1 MKKIFFKHIL
11 FVVSVLSVSQL
22 FAQSSNNNFQLG
34 LITSVNIN
42 WTKATSDKVQAN
54 GPGLGYSYGIMG
66 DFGIKGS
73 SKYFFSVEAIAS
85 NFRSKV
91 SLDPEKVWNNAGTP
105 YKNVNFTYSLNYIEL
120 PMSLKFKLNE
130 IGYTT
135 WFAQFGFA
143 PGVLFR
149 SSAKWDG
156 EFALQGGTTSV
167 DYYRNNDGDSGFEEY
182 RDDAW
187 FARVGMVIGAGM
199 EYRFTGNTA
208 LVAGLRFNNGLTNF
222 IADNK
227 GDTKAKAINN
237 FIGINVGLLF

>member
-1 MKKIFFKHIL
+1 MKNNFFKHYL
-11 FVVSVLSVSQL
+11 FVLSTLAFTSVLGQG
-22 FAQSSNNNFQLG
+22 SSSNFQLG
-34 LITSVNIN
+34 LITSVNVN

-66 DFGIKGS
+66 DFAIKGS
-73 SKYFFSVEAIAS
+73 SKYFFAVEAIAS

-91 SLDPEKVWNNAGTP
+91 SLDPEKVWVNAGVSH
-105 YKNVNFTYSLNYIEL
+105 KNVNFTYNLSYIEL

-143 PGVLFR
+143 PSVLFR

-156 EFALQGGTTSV
+156 EFELQSGTTSV
-167 DYYRNNDGDSGFEEY
+167 DYYRNNDGDSGFDEF

-187 FARVGMVIGAGM
+187 FARVGMVVGAGM
-199 EYRFTGNTA
+199 EYRFSGNTA

-222 IADNK
+222 MADNK
-227 GDTKAKAINN
+227 GEIKAKAINN
-237 FIGINVGLLF
+237 FIGLNVGLLF